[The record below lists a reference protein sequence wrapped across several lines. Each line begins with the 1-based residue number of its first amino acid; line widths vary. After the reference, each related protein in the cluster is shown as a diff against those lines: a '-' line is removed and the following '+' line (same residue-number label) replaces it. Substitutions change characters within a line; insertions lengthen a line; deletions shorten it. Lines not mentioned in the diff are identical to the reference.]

1 MNKETREEC
10 LELSSG
16 IPLYSFNNPGV
27 NRFYLSLFLRAGSMF
42 EEERE
47 SGITHFLEHILI
59 RNVNEIMGGE
69 LYRIL
74 DRNGLDLNASTY
86 SEMVQFYVTGAKEKL
101 LLGAELLSKLL
112 SPIILPPSEI
122 DLERKRIK
130 AEMRE
135 SDERGSLASFTSGI
149 LHEGTSLS
157 RSITGSFGS
166 VGGFTRRKLESYRK
180 RVFTRENVFL
190 YLTGSFDE
198 EGLSGIERIFAG
210 YPLPNGEKN
219 LNLAPVSRNFGK
231 REPKLY
237 VKAADYTV
245 LRFSFDLDMTRI
257 SLPESDLLYDTLL
270 GGYSSRLFIELS
282 EKRGLFYDIQGA
294 SECYPN
300 IGSLSFYFELKGA
313 DAAEA
318 VRAVLEL
325 LSEFKNTTLKEE
337 ECMKASYVDNA
348 MMLCDDSRDL
358 NFTLAYDNHIMGL
371 GYATIGERIEAYR
384 RVTPERLREVASI
397 VFRPENLTLTAKGNR
412 RALDYA
418 AIESALKSFG

>member
-149 LHEGTSLS
+149 LQFFISS
-157 RSITGSFGS
+157 Q
-166 VGGFTRRKLESYRK
+166 
-180 RVFTRENVFL
+180 N
-190 YLTGSFDE
+190 
-198 EGLSGIERIFAG
+198 IF
-210 YPLPNGEKN
+210 
-219 LNLAPVSRNFGK
+219 
-231 REPKLY
+231 
-237 VKAADYTV
+237 
-245 LRFSFDLDMTRI
+245 
-257 SLPESDLLYDTLL
+257 
-270 GGYSSRLFIELS
+270 
-282 EKRGLFYDIQGA
+282 
-294 SECYPN
+294 
-300 IGSLSFYFELKGA
+300 
-313 DAAEA
+313 
-318 VRAVLEL
+318 
-325 LSEFKNTTLKEE
+325 
-337 ECMKASYVDNA
+337 
-348 MMLCDDSRDL
+348 
-358 NFTLAYDNHIMGL
+358 
-371 GYATIGERIEAYR
+371 
-384 RVTPERLREVASI
+384 
-397 VFRPENLTLTAKGNR
+397 
-412 RALDYA
+412 
-418 AIESALKSFG
+418 